1 MTPKNRDALNKRV
14 VQAAQAALKA
24 QAYVSCV
31 DVLIGMGWLEPGAHE
46 RWRRGQVDC
55 LERVVVANLSRI
67 SAALKLFRA
76 WAAAQGLQP
85 RETQYSGWKPRRG
98 PLRFSRSGEAA
109 IERAY
114 RTHWVSK
121 QLIERAQEKPGEAK
135 IAAGTAE
142 GGEARDPR

>member
-1 MTPKNRDALNKRV
+1 MTPETRDALNKRV
-14 VQAAQAALKA
+14 VQAAQAALTV

-31 DVLIGMGWLEPGAHE
+31 DVLIGMGWLQPRSHE
-46 RWRRGQVDC
+46 RWRRGEVDC
-55 LERVVVANLSRI
+55 LERVVEANLSRI
-67 SAALKLFRA
+67 SAAMKLFRA
-76 WAAAQGLQP
+76 WATAQGLEP

-121 QLIERAQEKPGEAK
+121 KLIERAQEKRAEPK
-135 IAAGTAE
+135 MTAE
-142 GGEARDPR
+142 IAVDMAERGEV